1 VPGNSYYFTR
11 NKSTIVA
18 FTLGQKVNEGVENF
32 KIVGCHTDSP
42 VLKLAPHSK
51 QENKCGFQQMNIQ
64 CYGGGL
70 WRTWFDRDLGLAG
83 KVIIQDDD
91 KKLTSMLWDS
101 KQAVMNVPSL
111 CIHLDREDS
120 FKPNKES
127 HLKPIL
133 ASACI
138 D

>member
-1 VPGNSYYFTR
+1 MG
-11 NKSTIVA
+11 K
-18 FTLGQKVNEGVENF
+18 KVNEGVGNF

-42 VLKLAPHSK
+42 VLKLAPYSK
-51 QENKCGFQQMNIQ
+51 QENKVGFQQLNMQ

-83 KVIIQDDD
+83 KIIVQGSD
-91 KKLTSMLWDS
+91 KKLSSMLWDS
-101 KQAVMNVPSL
+101 KSAVMNVPSL
-111 CIHLDREDS
+111 CIHLDREDT
-120 FKPNKES
+120 FKPNKET

-133 ASACI
+133 ASYAI